1 MVQSFCNGLCSLTDS
16 KQGSIRTLLRSPNTG
31 AYVEL
36 RGQNKYAS
44 LLDTCQR
51 ATIFFHNSGTTT
63 LSVRVNHGEATPRLL
78 GPSDGLQQMKVEGN
92 IGSVRWTVE
101 SADSTL
107 FYGLAMDGTSGI
119 VLDNFSLRG
128 SSGLSLRSVP
138 VWMMR
143 EFNEQR
149 PYDLIILQY
158 G

>member
-1 MVQSFCNGLCSLTDS
+1 MT
-16 KQGSIRTLLRSPNTG
+16 
-31 AYVEL
+31 
-36 RGQNKYAS
+36 
-44 LLDTCQR
+44 
-51 ATIFFHNSGTTT
+51 
-63 LSVRVNHGEATPRLL
+63 
-78 GPSDGLQQMKVEGN
+78 VEGN

-158 G
+158 GLNVATERGRNYDKVHCRHADNGAASQGGLSASSHPS

>member
-1 MVQSFCNGLCSLTDS
+1 MPPVWILASVPVFF
-16 KQGSIRTLLRSPNTG
+16 SITVAQPPFLS
-31 AYVEL
+31 
-36 RGQNKYAS
+36 AS
-44 LLDTCQR
+44 
-51 ATIFFHNSGTTT
+51 I
-63 LSVRVNHGEATPRLL
+63 
-78 GPSDGLQQMKVEGN
+78 
-92 IGSVRWTVE
+92 VE

-158 G
+158 GLNVATERGRNYDKYIAGMQTTVQHPHSQRGR